1 MNSNLT
7 QRWLARTAMPVVV
20 FLGFVLQAQ
29 AQCDITWPGN
39 PNPVQFSLVID
50 PITGDAELN
59 HIPVSANGVTSSMCG
74 PLNDNKVRFYTTA
87 AKTTFVN
94 PGAPYHLLFDCDD
107 VGQTFTV
114 WVAIND
120 GTTGNMSLNPA
131 SESAAVPVQVSLIDL
146 QLPTAGTAPAN
157 VTVNT
162 SDDGMG
168 DCTVTDIF
176 ASTFQDIGIF
186 GVPAPPLGPSEF
198 TDNCLDNLNV
208 TYQLSGATILA
219 ETSAGPIEFAPNAY
233 DAGLSTFNV
242 GVTTV
247 TYRIYDPLADPAG
260 VNPRVITVN
269 VTVVDDENPAITCPA
284 NQNVNTTAGVCT
296 APVNNLAPAA
306 FSDNCAVTTL
316 TWSAPGATPAASGMS
331 GINNV
336 TATFP
341 LGPTTVTFTATDA
354 AGLTAT
360 CSFDVNVIDNE
371 MPSITCPADLTVSA
385 TAPLACN
392 YTAGTNLDYLTI
404 GDNCTSVTA
413 TNNIDGT
420 ASLNGEVFLLGP
432 TNIIWTATDGSANTK
447 TCSFNLTVVDD
458 LPPVPPAAGQVIN
471 VSVTPGDCSATVSY
485 EYPGLFFYN
494 PNECTPPVELTEGP
508 AIVNGVVDTTF
519 LFPALPA
526 FDPFA
531 GRMNL
536 IFGAGATLQFPVGQ
550 TIIPYTWSDQSGND
564 TTEYIIVNV
573 FEDVLPTAI
582 CQPSVIT
589 LPLNA
594 SGQGVLT
601 TAMVDNGSFDNCSP
615 VTFSLSKDTFNC
627 SDLVGTQVVT
637 LTVTDAATNTATCT
651 ATVDVVDNIAPQ
663 LLCPGNKTV
672 TTNMGCQAF
681 GITGLDMNLVAAN
694 TPLQPG
700 QYSDNCAGA
709 AVAWQLSGATTGSG
723 SGSVPSGT
731 GFNKG
736 VTTVT
741 YTVTDASGNNAVCN
755 FSVNVLD
762 NTPPAWTGTG
772 QAPGD
777 TLTVNA
783 NIGGCIAQ
791 VSWGVPTFTDAC
803 TTTPPVTV
811 TSTHS
816 PGAFFT
822 FGTTTVT
829 YTAIDGVGN
838 VATHTFTVNVVDTQ
852 APVAKCKDIT
862 VSLDGIGFVTVNA
875 PQVDNLSTDN
885 CFFTYT
891 SPSATY
897 NCTNLGPNNYTLQ
910 VTDGSGNTGTCVAVV
925 TVQDLIPPV
934 ALCTNVSPVNLDANG
949 TFTLNATT
957 VNNSSTDNTYP
968 QCALSYAI
976 AVDGGAFGASF
987 QFTCA
992 QLGNRLLTL
1001 RVTDAAGN
1009 TAICTQT
1016 VEVKDVTPPSLTAP
1030 ANITINCDESTA
1042 STNTG
1047 TFSNVSDNC
1056 DQTVTVTQQPDVFI
1070 PGGCPNSFTIVRSWK
1085 ATDDSNN
1092 MTTVSHS
1099 IFVQDVEDPV
1109 FNIQDAFVIQTD
1121 DPGFC
1126 DAPLTLQLTQD
1137 SISDNCTT
1145 NFSLFD
1151 ITYTIDYP
1159 TPSYGYT
1166 DVTTPTPGNAIPVG
1180 FFPIGTTVVT
1190 WFVEDECGNAV
1201 SKSVSIT
1208 VEDTQAPVFGN
1219 GYETNC
1225 GKTFVLPNTS
1235 GACSNLFTWARPNFL
1250 FDHIGDCLDFSVTE
1264 QISNPTVQAALNLTN
1279 PFNYLASL
1287 SFQIFPTAQFP
1298 VGVTTV
1304 TYVATDANGNS
1315 STCSFTVEIQDTQA
1329 PTLTCPPNQTL
1340 LATCP
1345 TAQIPNYTNLVS
1357 VADNCGNNVQMSQSI
1372 PAGTTLGAI
1381 FAPNPPQ
1388 AGNQFTIVVTG
1399 NDGYNA
1405 STCTFTVTLQDG
1417 DAPIPT
1423 VANLP
1428 ALVDSCGTLVVFAPT
1443 ALDPCNPNAD
1453 TIFATPSTPVGTFL
1467 NTNPPSYQLN
1477 PGNYVITWVYNDGN
1491 GNISTQ
1497 PQNITVLVDVFP
1509 PVAICVPNL
1518 TVNLSGTTGKA
1529 GISASQL
1536 NNGSF
1541 DPNDCGPL
1549 TFSVSPDTLT
1559 CANAGP
1565 SPTAVTLTVRDA
1577 KNNPATCTT
1586 NITVR
1591 DVTAPALS
1599 APPANITIEACDTI
1613 PAPAVLTA
1621 TDACAG
1627 TFPVNAVQVS
1637 NQDTTGGQL
1646 KYNYTITRT
1655 WTAGDASGNST
1666 TVSRTITVR
1675 DTKKPTFTGAPAM
1688 VMVTTD
1694 PNRLTCDDT
1703 VNINILPFVQDC
1715 ATGPDL
1721 SVTNNKEP
1729 GDGGNLSAIFTVG
1742 THTVIFTATDISGNS
1757 STFPVTVVV
1766 KDGTPPT
1773 AVCINGVSAALQPSG
1788 TVVVNPA
1795 QFNNNSSDNCTAS
1808 SALDLKIQR
1817 LDKSPLQTP
1826 GNTLTYDCNDADGV
1840 TQHPVKLFVTDA
1852 AGNMSMC
1859 ETYIVIQDNVNPT
1872 ITLCPPT
1879 KTVLCTDPL
1888 SPQVHGTALATDNCP
1903 NNVEVTFDDSIED
1916 DTTGQYCF
1924 LIKRWWIA
1932 ADLANNLVSCV
1943 QVFNVIDT
1951 VAPVLSQYP
1960 LDITI
1965 SCSENLSPPS
1975 NITASDNCT
1984 DSLTVVFVQDTVDI
1998 AQGLCGKY
2006 SYTVTRTR
2014 TATDDCGNT
2023 ISYTNKITVVDDEA
2037 PQFPGLPDTLTFS
2050 SANFPANP
2058 NCLVPVSFNI
2068 GQYVVDCAPLDELLI
2083 LNDAPQGND
2092 SLDASGNYAVGTY
2105 MVHFTATDPCGN
2117 VGQDSVLFR
2126 VIDDSKPTAICNNNV
2141 VISLGTDGKATID
2154 PDDINLGSSDNCGI
2168 DTLYLD
2174 QSTFDCADLGTQPVT
2189 LTVVDPYGN
2198 SNTCTV
2204 NVNVTLGNG
2213 AGFDLNVTG
2222 IPETYFGADN
2232 GSAVALA
2239 TGGSGSFSYAWSNN
2253 GNTPNINNLAAG
2265 TYTVTVTDNTTGCLR
2280 VDTAIVGVGAK
2291 LKITVGN
2298 ASGSQGETVQVPV
2311 TVDNFNAMVG
2321 FSFSLN
2327 VTNNLVGTI
2336 TGASNPNAGL
2346 NGLGGGLNVV
2356 GNSLTV
2362 FWAGGTP
2369 VTLPNGAVLFNL
2381 NVQLGNAPIGS
2392 TSPVTIDGTPTV
2404 LSFQQ
2409 DSAGNPVTTMADLMN
2424 GSVKIDSVMLDD
2436 ITISGLV
2443 KTWSGNGTPVP
2454 GVTVEL
2460 SNGATGS
2467 VVTDVPG
2474 MYSFTLPFNTSGTV
2488 SAKKQVTSNFSQG
2501 INVGDLLAIQNHAAS
2516 VITLQNPYQYVAG
2529 DVNNNGKVDL
2539 PDYLLVQQLI
2549 LGTVQHYSN
2558 GAPDWKFIPEPYAFP
2573 TPNPLSTPYPQTA
2586 TFACCDDSIMNWF
2599 AVRIGDLTGNAPVNN
2614 ISNDINDRSGN
2625 VFKFRLDDQA
2635 VRAGE
2640 LIAVPFRASDFNG
2653 RQAYQMTIQFDPNLL
2668 ELADIQP
2675 GALPGL
2681 NNANFGT
2688 AYLAD
2693 GYLTH
2698 LWVSTVPATLAEGEV
2713 LFTLTFRAL
2722 GNSQSL
2728 SDLLKPG
2735 SEITYAEALDAGGA
2749 SMDID
2754 FDWNKALSNSDADRV
2769 SFALYQN
2776 QPNPFREQTT
2786 IGFRLPQAGRAILR
2800 VFSTD
2805 GRLVKMVVGNFAQGY
2820 NTVDFQKYELGA
2832 PGVYWY
2838 ELETPTHSDR
2848 KKMILID

>member
-7 QRWLARTAMPVVV
+7 QRWLARIAMPAVV
-20 FLGFVLQAQ
+20 FLGVVLQAQ

-59 HIPVSANGVTSSMCG
+59 HIPVAANGVTSSMCG
-74 PLNDNKVRFYTTA
+74 PLNDNKVRFYTSA
-87 AKTTFVN
+87 AKTAFVN
-94 PGAPYHLLFDCDD
+94 PGAPYHLLYDCDD

-120 GTTGNMSLNPA
+120 GTTGNMSMNPA
-131 SESAAVPVQVSLIDL
+131 SESAAVPIQITLVDL
-146 QLPTAGTAPAN
+146 SLPTAGPFPSN

-168 DCTVTDIF
+168 DCTITDIF
-176 ASTFQDIGIF
+176 ASTFQDIAIF
-186 GVPAPPLGPSEF
+186 GIAAPPLGQSEF
-198 TDNCLDNLNV
+198 TDNCVGSLNV
-208 TYQLSGATILA
+208 TYQLSGATVLA
-219 ETSAGPIEFAPNAY
+219 ETSAGPIEFAPDAY
-233 DAGLSTFNV
+233 DAGLATFNV

-247 TYRIYDPLADPAG
+247 TYRIYDNLADPMGA
-260 VNPRVITVN
+260 NPLVITVT
-269 VTVVDDENPAITCPA
+269 VTVVDDEDPAITCPA
-284 NQNVNTTAGVCT
+284 NQNVNTEPGICT
-296 APVNNLAPAA
+296 KTITGLAPAA
-306 FSDNCAVTTL
+306 YNDNCAVTAL
-316 TWSAPGATPAASGMS
+316 TWSAPGATPAASAMT
-331 GINNV
+331 GINNL

-341 LGPTTVTFTATDA
+341 LGTTIVTFTATDA
-354 AGLTAT
+354 GGLTAS
-360 CSFDVNVIDNE
+360 CMFNVNVIDNE
-371 MPSITCPADLTVSA
+371 MPSITCPDDLTVSA

-392 YTAGTNLDYLTI
+392 YTAGFELDYLTI
-404 GDNCTSVTA
+404 GDNCFSTSVS
-413 TNNIDGT
+413 NNI
-420 ASLNGEVFLLGP
+420 NGSITLDAEVFLLGT
-432 TNIIWTATDGSANTK
+432 TNIIWTATDPSANTK
-447 TCSFNLTVVDD
+447 TCAFNLTVEDD
-458 LPPVPPAAGQVIN
+458 MPPAPPSAGQVIN

-485 EYPGLFFYN
+485 EYPGLFFHN

-508 AIVNGVVDTTF
+508 ATVNGVVDPGF

-526 FDPFA
+526 FDPFS

-550 TIIPYTWSDQSGND
+550 TIIPYTWTDQAGND

-573 FEDVLPTAI
+573 AEDVPPVAV
-582 CQPSVIT
+582 CQPSLIT
-589 LPLNA
+589 LPLSA
-594 SGQGVLT
+594 SGEATLT
-601 TAMVDNGSFDNCSP
+601 TAMVDNGSNDNCSG
-615 VTFSLSKDTFNC
+615 VTLALSQTAFSCANLP
-627 SDLVGTQVVT
+627 GTHVVT
-637 LTVTDAATNTATCT
+637 LTVTDAAMNTATCT

-663 LLCPGNKTV
+663 ILCPGSKTV
-672 TTNMGCQAF
+672 TTNSGCTA
-681 GITGLDMNLVAAN
+681 INIPGLDLTSVAPNIA
-694 TPLQPG
+694 LMAG
-700 QYSDNCAGA
+700 QYSDNCG
-709 AVAWQLSGATTGSG
+709 VTSVSWQLTGATAGSG
-723 SGSVPSGT
+723 SGSVPLAT
-731 GFNKG
+731 AFNKG

-772 QAPGD
+772 QAPGS
-777 TLTVNA
+777 TITTNA

-791 VSWGVPTFTDAC
+791 VSWTEPTFADAC
-803 TTTPPVTV
+803 TPPVLV
-811 TSTHS
+811 TKTHS

-822 FGTTTVT
+822 FGNTTVT

-852 APVAKCKDIT
+852 APVANCKDIT
-862 VSLDGIGFVTVNA
+862 VSLDAMGFTTVTA

-885 CFFTYT
+885 CFFSYT

-897 NCTNLGPNNYTLQ
+897 NCANLGPNSYTLQ
-910 VTDGSGNTGTCVAVV
+910 ITDGSGNTGTCVSTV
-925 TVQDLIPPV
+925 TVQDLIPP
-934 ALCTNVSPVNLDANG
+934 AAFCASVSPINLDANG
-949 TFTLNATT
+949 SFVLNATSA
-957 VNNSSTDNTYP
+957 NNNSTDNTYP
-968 QCALSYAI
+968 QCPLDYDIS
-976 AVDGGAFGASF
+976 VDGGTFDASF
-987 QFTCA
+987 EFECVH
-992 QLGNRLLTL
+992 LGNRLLTL

-1009 TAICTQT
+1009 TATCTQI
-1016 VEVKDVTPPSLTAP
+1016 VLVKDITPPSITP
-1030 ANITINCDESTA
+1030 PVHITINCDESTA
-1042 STNTG
+1042 VANTG
-1047 TFSNVSDNC
+1047 TFSGVSDNC
-1056 DQTVTVTQQPDVFI
+1056 DLDVVVAQQPDVFI

-1109 FNIQDAFVIQTD
+1109 FNIQNTIVIQTD
-1121 DPGFC
+1121 DPDFC
-1126 DAPLTLQLTQD
+1126 DAPLNLQLTQD
-1137 SISDNCTT
+1137 SVSDNCTN
-1145 NFSLFD
+1145 NFGLFD
-1151 ITYTIDYP
+1151 ITYTVDYP
-1159 TPSYGYT
+1159 TPSYGYL
-1166 DVTTPTPGNAIPVG
+1166 DVTIPTPGNVIPFG

-1190 WFVEDECGNAV
+1190 WTVEDECGNSV
-1201 SKSVSIT
+1201 STSVSII
-1208 VEDTQAPVFGN
+1208 VEDTQGPVFGN

-1225 GKTFVLPNTS
+1225 GKTYVLPNTT
-1235 GACSNLFTWARPNFL
+1235 GVCSNLFTWARPNYL
-1250 FDHIGDCLDFSVTE
+1250 FDHITDCLDFTVTE
-1264 QISNPTVQAALNLTN
+1264 QISNPTVQASINLSN
-1279 PFNYLASL
+1279 PFIYTANL

-1298 VGVTTV
+1298 VGITMV
-1304 TYVATDANGNS
+1304 TYTATDDEGNT
-1315 STCSFTVEIQDTQA
+1315 STCAFTVEVEDTE
-1329 PTLTCPPNQTL
+1329 PPMLTCPPNQTL

-1357 VADNCGNNVQMSQSI
+1357 VLDNCSANVDMSQNI

-1381 FAPNPPQ
+1381 FAPDPP
-1388 AGNQFTIVVTG
+1388 ATGSQFTIVITG
-1399 NDGYNA
+1399 DDGYNT

-1423 VANLP
+1423 VATLP

-1443 ALDPCNPNAD
+1443 ALDPCNPDAD
-1453 TIFATPSTPVGTFL
+1453 TIFGTPSTPVGTFL

-1518 TVNLSGTTGKA
+1518 TLNLDPVTGQV
-1529 GISASQL
+1529 GVTPGQL
-1536 NNGSF
+1536 NNGSY

-1549 TFSVSPDTLT
+1549 TFSVNPATLN

-1577 KNNPATCTT
+1577 KDNPATCTT
-1586 NITVR
+1586 NILVK
-1591 DVTAPALS
+1591 DVTAPILS
-1599 APPANITIEACDTI
+1599 APPANITVEACDTI
-1613 PAPAVLTA
+1613 PAAVILTA

-1627 TFPVNAVQVS
+1627 TFPVTALQVS
-1637 NQDTTGGQL
+1637 NQDTTGGLL

-1666 TVSRTITVR
+1666 TVTRTITVK
-1675 DTKKPTFTGAPAM
+1675 DTKKPTFVGAPAM

-1694 PNRLTCDDT
+1694 PNRITCDDT

-1742 THTVIFTATDISGNS
+1742 THTVVFTATDITGNS
-1757 STFPVTVVV
+1757 STYPVTVIV

-1788 TVVVNPA
+1788 TVVVNTA
-1795 QFNNNSSDNCTAS
+1795 QFNNNSSDNCTGAGQ
-1808 SALDLKIQR
+1808 LDYKIQR
-1817 LDKSPLQTP
+1817 LDKNPLQAP
-1826 GNTLTYDCNDADGV
+1826 SNTLTYDCNDADGV
-1840 TQHPVKLFVTDA
+1840 TQHPVKLFVTDQ

-1859 ETYIVIQDNVNPT
+1859 ETFIVIQDNVDPT
-1872 ITLCPPT
+1872 ITLCPQG
-1879 KTVLCTDPL
+1879 KTVPCTDPL

-1903 NNVEVTFDDSIED
+1903 NNVSITFDDSIEP
-1916 DTTGQYCF
+1916 DTAGINQSCY
-1924 LIKRWWIA
+1924 LIKRTWIA
-1932 ADLANNLVSCV
+1932 SDLANNTVTCV
-1943 QVFNVIDT
+1943 QTFSVIDT
-1951 VAPVLSQYP
+1951 EAPVLSQYP

-1984 DSLTVVFVQDTVDI
+1984 DSIAVVFVQDTVDI
-1998 AQGLCGKY
+1998 APGLCGTY

-2014 TATDDCGNT
+2014 TAVDDCGNT
-2023 ISYTNKITVVDDEA
+2023 ETYTNSITVVDNEA

-2050 SANFPANP
+2050 SANFPSNP
-2058 NCLVPVSFNI
+2058 NCLVPVTFNI
-2068 GQYVVDCAPLDELLI
+2068 GQYIVDCAPLGELVV

-2092 SLDASGNYAVGTY
+2092 SLDAGGNYAVGTY

-2117 VGQDSVLFR
+2117 IGQDSVLFR

-2141 VISLGTDGKATID
+2141 VISLGTDGMATIQ
-2154 PDDINLGSSDNCGI
+2154 PDDIDLGSSDNCGI
-2168 DTLYLD
+2168 DTMYLD
-2174 QSTFDCADLGTQPVT
+2174 KATFDCADLGSQPLT

-2213 AGFDLNVTG
+2213 AGFNLSVSGT
-2222 IPETYFGADN
+2222 PESYFGADN
-2232 GSAVALA
+2232 GTATAVA
-2239 TGGSGSFSYAWSNN
+2239 TGGSGSFTYAWSNN
-2253 GNTPNINNLAAG
+2253 GNTAAINNLAAG
-2265 TYTVTVTDNTTGCLR
+2265 AYTVTVTDNTSGCIR
-2280 VDTAIVGVGAK
+2280 IDTAIVGAGAK
-2291 LKITVGN
+2291 LKVTVGN
-2298 ASGSQGETVQVPV
+2298 VSGSQGQTVQVPV
-2311 TVDNFNAMVG
+2311 TVENFNAMVG

-2327 VTNNLVGTI
+2327 VTNNTVGTI
-2336 TGASNPNAGL
+2336 IGSTNPNPGL
-2346 NGLGGGLNVV
+2346 AGLGGGLNIV

-2369 VTLPNGAVLFNL
+2369 VTLPNGSVLFNL
-2381 NVQLGNAPIGS
+2381 SVQLSNAPVGS
-2392 TSPVTIDGTPTV
+2392 TSPVTISGTPTV

-2409 DSAGNPVTTMADLMN
+2409 DSSGNPVATMADLMN
-2424 GSVKIDSVMLDD
+2424 GSVTIDSIMIDD
-2436 ITISGLV
+2436 ITISGLI
-2443 KTWSGNGTPVP
+2443 KTWAGAGTPVP
-2454 GVTVEL
+2454 NVNV
-2460 SNGATGS
+2460 AMTGS
-2467 VVTDVPG
+2467 VTATDLTDASG
-2474 MYSFTLPFNTSGTV
+2474 IYSFTIPASSTGTLTPT
-2488 SAKKQVTSNFSQG
+2488 KTVTSNFSQG

-2558 GAPDWKFIPEPYAFP
+2558 GAPDWKFVPAGYVFP
-2573 TPNPLSTPYPQTA
+2573 TPNPLVTPYPQTVN
-2586 TFACCDDSIMNWF
+2586 FACCVDQVDSMTAI
-2599 AVRIGDLTGNAPVNN
+2599 RIGDLTGNAPVNN
-2614 ISNDINDRSGN
+2614 IIGNVSDRSGN
-2625 VFKFRLDDQA
+2625 VFKFRLDEQS
-2635 VRAGE
+2635 VRSGD
-2640 LIAVPFRASDFNG
+2640 LISVPFRGSDFVS

-2675 GALPGL
+2675 GVLPGM

-2688 AYLAD
+2688 AHLAD

-2698 LWVSTVPATLAEGEV
+2698 LWVSADPLTLNDGEV

-2728 SDLLKPG
+2728 SDLLSPG
-2735 SEITYAEALDAGGA
+2735 SEITYAEALDADGS
-2749 SMDID
+2749 SMGIE
-2754 FDWNKALSNSDADRV
+2754 FDWTKTLNNNDMTGTA
-2769 SFALYQN
+2769 FALYQN

-2786 IGFRLPQAGRAILR
+2786 IGFRLPQAGRATLR